1 MPLMLSSSACRV
13 AYCHAVEIVPDSK
26 DWTWVLQRRCGECGL
41 DTRRVEAGDVA
52 GMLRTNSA
60 AWVAVLC
67 SGSTVRQRP
76 APGVWSP
83 LEYACHVRDVFELY
97 DERLRLMLTE
107 ADPLFPNWD
116 QDETAVTERYSEQ
129 DPAVVATQLATAA
142 GTLASRVDDVHGA
155 QWERP
160 GRRSDGARFT
170 VATFARYFIHDPI
183 HHLHDVTGRSHP
195 DSDED

>member
-1 MPLMLSSSACRV
+1 MCR
-13 AYCHAVEIVPDSK
+13 E
-26 DWTWVLQRRCGECGL
+26 RRCGECGL
-41 DTRRVEAGDVA
+41 DTRQVEPGDVA

-60 AWVAVLC
+60 AWVAVLG
-67 SGSTVRQRP
+67 SGSMVRQRP

-97 DERLRLMLTE
+97 DERLQLMLTE

-142 GTLASRVDDVHGA
+142 GTLASRFDGVHGG
-155 QWERP
+155 P
-160 GRRSDGARFT
+160 MGASWSST
-170 VATFARYFIHDPI
+170 TRYI
-183 HHLHDVTGRSHP
+183 TSTT
-195 DSDED
+195 